1 MKKTFLVLGLLM
13 SNLLYSQIPDL
24 AKRTLEGNL
33 NENDFETRSKYMV
46 NVDTLNWGKETISGE
61 ITWYSNKTDML
72 KKLQDISLVV
82 KDKTIGSFI
91 EIKDYSKYYY
101 NKLHWYMVIDDYRID
116 WFFSN
121 SEEPKLRSITLIK
134 KETGT

>member
-1 MKKTFLVLGLLM
+1 MKKTFLALGLLM

-72 KKLQDISLVV
+72 KQLQDISLVV

-91 EIKDYSKYYY
+91 QIKDYSKYYY

>member
-72 KKLQDISLVV
+72 KQLQDISLVV

-91 EIKDYSKYYY
+91 QIKDYSKYYY